1 MLAFLTAKLLAT
13 RTGASETG
21 FDPLAQEITFAQEI
35 AFELSDP
42 GQHVGHH
49 APVRCVEFQG
59 LPLIATTETFQP
71 ATWSNVVSKS
81 GVERPHRDSS
91 VTRMALI

>member
-21 FDPLAQEITFAQEI
+21 FDPLAQEI

-59 LPLIATTETFQP
+59 LTLIATTETFQP

-81 GVERPHRDSS
+81 GVERPAGT
-91 VTRMALI
+91 VL